1 MAQEN
6 KNLNPENGA
15 VDQTAPATSN
25 VLNDDTRIVVEARVP
40 AVYYTCPVTF
50 ETFSWLEVGDTQ
62 EMTYKQIKFMN
73 VKHPRYFSDRWLKPL
88 NDDVLERLKLK
99 KYFEN
104 NLRRGDLKL
113 LFGNDVAAVEEM
125 LTNLNPDSKAELAQ
139 MAIKSAKDGVINN
152 VKIIRLI
159 EKHLGVEIMDLI

>member
-1 MAQEN
+1 MANEI
-6 KNLNPENGA
+6 
-15 VDQTAPATSN
+15 
-25 VLNDDTRIVVEARVP
+25 LNDDMKITVQALVP
-40 AVYYTCPVTF
+40 NVYYTCTVTF
-50 ETFSWLEVGDTQ
+50 ETFSRLKVGDTQ
-62 EMTYKQIKFMN
+62 EMTIKQIKFMS

>member
-1 MAQEN
+1 MANEI
-6 KNLNPENGA
+6 
-15 VDQTAPATSN
+15 
-25 VLNDDTRIVVEARVP
+25 LNDDMKITVQALVP
-40 AVYYTCPVTF
+40 NVHYTCPVTF

-104 NLRRGDLKL
+104 NLSRGDLKL
-113 LFGNDVAAVEEM
+113 LCGNDVGAVEEL
-125 LTNLNPDSKAELAQ
+125 LTTLNHDAKSELAKK
-139 MAIKSAKDGVINN
+139 AVKAAKDGKISN
-152 VKIIRLI
+152 VKIIRLV